1 MPTINFP
8 SSPFVGQTYS
18 FNGRTWVWNSYAWD
32 VSTASGGGGGGAGGA
47 QYLFELNDVTV
58 IDPYEG
64 QGLVYNGT
72 TWENQG
78 IVNSVNMST
87 GDITVLS
94 DIPTP
99 IVGVNF
105 NASYGN
111 IINLNSIIPN
121 SSLTIDGDLIVTGSI
136 YALNPY
142 QVIQG
147 DTQDTIP
154 DSIDGGTFS

>member
-8 SSPFVGQTYS
+8 SSPIFGQTYT
-18 FNGRTWVWNSYAWD
+18 FNGRTWLWNSYAWD
-32 VSTASGGGGGGAGGA
+32 VSTVSGGGGGVA
-47 QYLFELNDVTV
+47 QYLYQLGDVTV
-58 IDPYEG
+58 IDPYDG

-72 TWENQG
+72 SWENQG
-78 IVNSVNMST
+78 IVNSVNSST

-99 IVGVNF
+99 ITGINF
-105 NASYGN
+105 NANNGN
-111 IINLNSIIPN
+111 IINLDSIVPV

-142 QVIQG
+142 QIIQG

-154 DSIDGGTFS
+154 DIIDGGIFE

>member
-8 SSPFVGQTYS
+8 SSPYLGQTYT

-32 VSTASGGGGGGAGGA
+32 VSTSSGSGGGQSGA
-47 QYLFELNDVTV
+47 QYLFQLGDVTV
-58 IDPYEG
+58 IDPYDG

-72 TWENQG
+72 SWENQN
-78 IVNSVNMST
+78 IVNSVNLAT

-99 IVGVNF
+99 ITGVNF
-105 NASYGN
+105 NANNGN
-111 IINLNSIIPN
+111 ILNLDSIVPV

-142 QVIQG
+142 QIIQG

-154 DSIDGGTFS
+154 DGIDGGLFE